1 MTWTEEQQDRMLP
14 RDGDLARAMA
24 LTAGT
29 ATGDTDA
36 IDYTF
41 YESMQQDRMPQLVL
55 ALAELLVRAHQ
66 LREDTEAL
74 QQWRNQIASHRH
86 RADNNNESEQ

>member
-1 MTWTEEQQDRMLP
+1 MTWTEAQQEHMLP

-36 IDYTF
+36 IDYAMF
-41 YESMQQDRMPQLVL
+41 ESMQEGRTPQLVL
-55 ALAELLVRAHQ
+55 ALAELLVRAHN
-66 LREDTEAL
+66 LRHDPESL
-74 QQWRNQIASHRH
+74 GQWRIHLANHRH
-86 RADNNNESEQ
+86 KAEETE